1 MSHKALFSLTL
12 LPALLLAEATMVKDT
27 RTGLLWED
35 TPHVK
40 EVKITH
46 PKAEQY
52 CKALRLGGYTDWRLP
67 MIKELLS
74 IVDYTRTSPATFKVF
89 DYIDEESFYWSAT
102 PVADADDEFWGVNF
116 KRGASS
122 RAAEYYDRYVRC
134 VRTLK

>member
-1 MSHKALFSLTL
+1 MFKVLLFLI
-12 LPALLLAEATMVKDT
+12 LPATFLFAEATMVKDT

-46 PKAEQY
+46 PKAVLY
-52 CKALRLGGYTDWRLP
+52 CKALKLGGYTDWRLP
-67 MIKELLS
+67 TIKELLS
-74 IVDYTRTSPATFKVF
+74 IVDYSRTSPATFKAF
-89 DYIDEESFYWSAT
+89 DYTEPESFYWSST
-102 PVADADDEFWGVNF
+102 PIADADDEFWGVNF

-134 VRTLK
+134 VRNMK